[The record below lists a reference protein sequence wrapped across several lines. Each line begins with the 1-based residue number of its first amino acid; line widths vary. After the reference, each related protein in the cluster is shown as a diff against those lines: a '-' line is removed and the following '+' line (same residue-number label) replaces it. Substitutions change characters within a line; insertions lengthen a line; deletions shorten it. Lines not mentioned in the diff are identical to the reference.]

1 MSKEKE
7 YLNSYG
13 MTKEVKSLILDCINE
28 LDLNSKGTIT
38 MLIENSDQNKLNG
51 AVAKIYKKYA
61 ELAELDEEVDM
72 SCKLISINRFCIQ
85 QSIRDALYEI
95 YEIRDALYEMYEK
108 YASGKEIVEWK
119 PNLGRVEDAMKQ
131 VQEILDTYERGST
144 DWYKVAADKV
154 KALNDPIASAL
165 FAWAMI

>member
-85 QSIRDALYEI
+85 QSIRDALYE
-95 YEIRDALYEMYEK
+95 MYEK

>member
-51 AVAKIYKKYA
+51 AVGKIYKKYA

-72 SCKLISINRFCIQ
+72 SCKLILINRFCIQ
-85 QSIRDALYEI
+85 QSIRDVLYEI
-95 YEIRDALYEMYEK
+95 YEN
-108 YASGKEIVEWK
+108 YASGGEIAEWK

>member
-13 MTKEVKSLILDCINE
+13 MTKEAKSLILDCINE
-28 LDLNSKGTIT
+28 LDLNSKDTIT

-51 AVAKIYKKYA
+51 AVGKIYKKYA

-72 SCKLISINRFCIQ
+72 PCKLILINRFCIQ
-85 QSIRDALYEI
+85 QSIRDVLYEI
-95 YEIRDALYEMYEK
+95 YEK
-108 YASGKEIVEWK
+108 YTSGGEVVEWK
-119 PNLGRVEDAMKQ
+119 PNLGRVEDVMKQ

-154 KALNDPIASAL
+154 KTLNDPIASAL

>member
-61 ELAELDEEVDM
+61 ELDEEVDM

-85 QSIRDALYEI
+85 QSIRDVLYEI
-95 YEIRDALYEMYEK
+95 YEK

>member
-7 YLNSYG
+7 YLNSCG
-13 MTKEVKSLILDCINE
+13 MTKEVKSYIEACIY
-28 LDLNSKGTIT
+28 DLNLYQKDSII
-38 MLIENSDQNKLNG
+38 MLFENGDLNKLNG
-51 AVAKIYKKYA
+51 AVTKVYRKYFEFA
-61 ELAELDEEVDM
+61 FIDGTTNENKDI
-72 SCKLISINRFCIQ
+72 SCKQIAVNRFNLQ
-85 QSIRDALYEI
+85 QSIRDVLYEI
-95 YEIRDALYEMYEK
+95 YEN
-108 YASGKEIVEWK
+108 YASGGEIAEWK

-165 FAWAMI
+165 FTWAMI